1 MKAKRMDWL
10 GWATLVACLVF
21 TGCATRKVDDGIYR
35 VKSGGRWYVT
45 DCPKCVKEIK
55 YRKSALLALPN

>member
-1 MKAKRMDWL
+1 MKVKFYRMDWL
-10 GWATLVACLVF
+10 GWVTMAAALIAVLF
-21 TGCATRKVDDGIYR
+21 LTGCATRKIDDGIYR

-55 YRKSALLALPN
+55 

>member
-1 MKAKRMDWL
+1 MGTMAAAL
-10 GWATLVACLVF
+10 IAVLLL

-45 DCPKCVKEIK
+45 DSPKEIK
-55 YRKSALLALPN
+55 EIK

>member
-10 GWATLVACLVF
+10 GWLTLVACLIGIF
-21 TGCATRKVDDGIYR
+21 LLTGCATRKLDDGIYR

-45 DCPKCVKEIK
+45 DSPKEIK
-55 YRKSALLALPN
+55 EIK